1 MMIPVTTLALVIPL
15 TVALADDI
23 PHLNVEPVCHGI
35 ARQGALDLEPGQS
48 VQQAF
53 RSCVTSEMAVRRQL
67 VKQWSGFTASERTN
81 CIGEAT
87 AGGQSSYTDLLTCL
101 QMSRDARKLAQ

>member
-1 MMIPVTTLALVIPL
+1 MT
-15 TVALADDI
+15 
-23 PHLNVEPVCHGI
+23 
-35 ARQGALDLEPGQS
+35 
-48 VQQAF
+48 
-53 RSCVTSEMAVRRQL
+53 VRRQL